1 MLTMRLMK
9 NLSEDAAF
17 PSVFLVLDAK
27 GGEEDLSI
35 LAILFSYSSGCN
47 MRLSTMLDISYS
59 S

>member
-1 MLTMRLMK
+1 MMMRLTK
-9 NLSEDAAF
+9 NLSEDATF
-17 PSVFLVLDAK
+17 PSLFLVLDTK
-27 GGEEDLSI
+27 GAEEDLSI